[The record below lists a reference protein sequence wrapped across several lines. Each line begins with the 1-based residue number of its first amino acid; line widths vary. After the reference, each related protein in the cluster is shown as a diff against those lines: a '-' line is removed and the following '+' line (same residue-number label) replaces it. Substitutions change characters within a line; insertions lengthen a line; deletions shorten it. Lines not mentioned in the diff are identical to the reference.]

1 MVIKSILSGL
11 TSIKAELSPGKKKEM
26 KSTYNFYKLFG
37 LLKFNIIRLLNFNPF
52 SYDIMLDNQ
61 CQPKLVEIN
70 ARPAALNDK
79 EKMLYIIEKL

>member
-37 LLKFNIIRLLNFNPF
+37 LLIFSMIEDSKNPTLF

-79 EKMLYIIEKL
+79 VRMLIF